1 MQPMVNLA
9 LRAARNS
16 GQELVRRLDRF
27 DRDQSS
33 ENEVIKFIS
42 DTIYSLEKGIIY
54 ELQKSLPEHNFTG
67 RESGEQIN
75 DEKQPHWHIS
85 VLEEVANFRA
95 GIPTYSIAILCKVQ
109 GKAEHAAVIN
119 PINGDEFTA
128 SRGRGAQLNSR
139 RIRCGRALSLDD
151 ALIGLGH
158 ASGNTES
165 QLKQRQ
171 IHANL
176 ITKNYDTRSIG
187 SNLLSVLYV
196 AADRF
201 QSAMVCNLNSI
212 SLAVGQ
218 LITSEAGCL
227 TADISGAPIITSQS
241 NIAVANPR
249 LLKSLLT
256 QTLS

>member
-16 GQELVRRLDRF
+16 GQDLVRRLDRF
-27 DRDQSS
+27 DREQSS
-33 ENEVIKFIS
+33 GHEAVKFIS
-42 DTIYSLEKGIIY
+42 DTIFSLEKGIIY

-75 DEKQPHWHIS
+75 DEKQPHWYIS

-119 PINGDEFTA
+119 PVNGDEFTA

-151 ALIGLGH
+151 TIIGLGH
-158 ASGNTES
+158 ATGNTES

-171 IHANL
+171 LHAHL
-176 ITKNYDTRSIG
+176 ISKNYDIRSIG
-187 SNLLSVLYV
+187 SGLLTVLYV

-201 QSAMVCNLNSI
+201 QSALICNLNDT
-212 SLAVGQ
+212 SLAIGQ
-218 LITSEAGCL
+218 LMASEAGCL
-227 TADISGAPIITSQS
+227 TADISGAPILTSQS
-241 NIAVANPR
+241 NLAVANPR
-249 LLKSLLT
+249 LLKTLLA
-256 QTLS
+256 QTA